1 MPVQVSNRRTPSDL
15 HHRLR
20 IGLFCACVAVT
31 LAACDESTPIEP
43 VTMGPPGRLYVAN
56 QTDSTIYVYDTE
68 TLTRVDSFPAQ
79 INQPHFIKFSP
90 DHSKFYMISR
100 DFNGRL
106 ARFNTATNSLEAA
119 AALPGLF
126 PTSIAITPDG
136 LFGYVCDFSAA
147 GQETRVYKVNL
158 QTLSIVDSI
167 SAGAS
172 THDVDI
178 TSDGSIVVATNM
190 SDVITMIYTDADT
203 VHPVSID
210 PDSVYAVTRQKY
222 MPYGLTIDHRDSLA
236 YIACLD
242 HHEVHAQ
249 VRVLDLALRQI
260 VDSFYLPID
269 HIAAHGDPAG
279 PTLVELS
286 PDDAYLYV
294 TTQWDN
300 SIIILRL
307 ATRTV
312 FEYPVEVGRTFGVTA
327 TDDGS
332 RVYVTAAGV
341 QNDFGRVYVID
352 GKTRNLIDSL
362 NVGRNPFGIRWRP
375 L

>member
-1 MPVQVSNRRTPSDL
+1 MALAALLVCL
-15 HHRLR
+15 
-20 IGLFCACVAVT
+20 AVVFN
-31 LAACDESTPIEP
+31 ACDETTVQPPESL
-43 VTMGPPGRLYVAN
+43 GPPGRLYVAN

-68 TLTRVDSFPAQ
+68 TLARVDSFPAE

-90 DHSKFYMISR
+90 DLTKFYVVSR

-106 ARFNTATNSLEAA
+106 ARYNAASNSLEDV

-136 LFGYVCDFSAA
+136 LFGYVCDFSAV
-147 GQETRVYKVNL
+147 GVETRVYKVNL
-158 QTLSIVDSI
+158 QTLAIIDSI

-178 TSDGSIVVATNM
+178 TSDGAIVVATNM
-190 SDVITMIYTDADT
+190 SDIITMIYTDADT
-203 VHPVSID
+203 MYPVSID
-210 PDSVYAVTRQKY
+210 PDSTYAITRQKY
-222 MPYGLTIDHRDSLA
+222 MPYGLTIDHKDSLA

-242 HHEVHAQ
+242 HHEVLAQ

-260 VDSFYLPID
+260 VDSIYLPID
-269 HIAAHGDPAG
+269 HIVHYGDPSG

-286 PDDAYLYV
+286 PDDAFLYV

-300 SIIILRL
+300 TIQIIRL
-307 ATRTV
+307 ATRTIV
-312 FEYPVEVGRTFGVTA
+312 EIPVEVGRTFGVTA

-332 RVYVTAAGV
+332 RVYVTAAGAT
-341 QNDFGRVYVID
+341 NATGRVYILD
-352 GKTRNLIDSL
+352 GETHDLIDSL
-362 NVGRNPFGIRWRP
+362 DVGRNPFGIRWRP
-375 L
+375 LP

>member
-1 MPVQVSNRRTPSDL
+1 MPGNDVLRPAPFRL
-15 HHRLR
+15 HHQVLV
-20 IGLFCACVAVT
+20 GLFCACAAVF
-31 LAACDESTPIEP
+31 LVACDESTPTEP
-43 VTMGPPGRLYVAN
+43 TPLGPPGRLYVAN

-68 TLTRVDSFPAQ
+68 TLTRVDSFPAE
-79 INQPHFIKFSP
+79 ISQPHFIKFSP
-90 DHSKFYMISR
+90 DLAKFYMVSR
-100 DFNGRL
+100 EFNGRL
-106 ARFNTATNSLEAA
+106 ARYNAATHSLEAA

-136 LFGYVCDFSAA
+136 LFGYVCDFSQA
-147 GQETRVYKVNL
+147 GVETRVYKVNL
-158 QTLSIVDSI
+158 QTLAIIDSI

-172 THDVDI
+172 THDVDM
-178 TSDGSIVVATNM
+178 TSDGALVVATNM

-210 PDSVYAVTRQKY
+210 PDSTYAITRQKY
-222 MPYGLTIDHRDSLA
+222 MPYGLTIDHKDSLA

-260 VDSFYLPID
+260 VDSIYLPID
-269 HIAAHGDPAG
+269 HIVDYGDPSG

-300 SIIILRL
+300 TIQIVRL

-312 FEYPVEVGRTFGVTA
+312 VELPVEVGRTFGVTA

-332 RVYVTAAGV
+332 RVYFTAAGAT
-341 QNDFGRVYVID
+341 NATGRVYVLD
-352 GKTRNLIDSL
+352 GKTHQLIDSL

-375 L
+375 Q